1 MESKQTCLTVHI
13 DSPKRHST
21 HFSWLSLPCCYR
33 NWSKLLHLSGER
45 VHVASLCVPFFSNIF
60 LGHSATFVQSLG
72 AVEARFAT
80 TEGRSCGKVGKGG
93 VPFDSL
99 RLKSSLSFW
108 KMKSQI
114 FIQMNCLIF
123 YFVIFSL
130 LCQLPI
136 GSIDA
141 IYAVWGFRRGKPAG
155 ATLLAGNHQVFL
167 GEKGSVEDC
176 TTKFYK
182 VPFSPNKILVWAV
195 LNPGQWMYQC
205 ATEFMESSAILN
217 QIRLNCRLPSF
228 WIVGTLGGLA
238 EQPFWHLQ
246 IDRLLWS
253 SGMIPYYPLLWS
265 HWRLHS
271 ILWFRCFKFLSFK
284 SCFHSPALFLIKS
297 MLWVST
303 EKSSWLRLL

>member
-1 MESKQTCLTVHI
+1 MSYCTYRFAKTTQYPLLVTFPPMLLQKLIQTSAPLRRKSSRCLPLCPVFLEYFLRSFCNVCAITWSSWSQICNHRRQKLWESGKGRC
-13 DSPKRHST
+13 
-21 HFSWLSLPCCYR
+21 
-33 NWSKLLHLSGER
+33 
-45 VHVASLCVPFFSNIF
+45 PFWFIKIKIQPIF
-60 LGHSATFVQSLG
+60 LKNEVS
-72 AVEARFAT
+72 
-80 TEGRSCGKVGKGG
+80 
-93 VPFDSL
+93 D
-99 RLKSSLSFW
+99 
-108 KMKSQI
+108 
-114 FIQMNCLIF
+114 F
-123 YFVIFSL
+123 YPNEL
-130 LCQLPI
+130 LDFLFCDFFPPI